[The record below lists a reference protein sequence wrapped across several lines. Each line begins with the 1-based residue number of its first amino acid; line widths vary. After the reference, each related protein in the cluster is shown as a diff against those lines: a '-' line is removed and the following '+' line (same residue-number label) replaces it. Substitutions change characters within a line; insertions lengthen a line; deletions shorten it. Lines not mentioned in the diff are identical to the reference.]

1 MQIYRLVT
9 PKNLRQRAEQAFL
22 VTTITGQSLAD
33 YIERKNLRFSKPQL
47 RRLLALQVISIRSQ
61 MQQDIAHLLQNDRPA
76 LTRIK

>member
-22 VTTITGQSLAD
+22 VTAVSGQNLTD
-33 YIERKNLRFSKPQL
+33 YIESKYLRFSTPQL
-47 RRLLALQVISIRSQ
+47 RQLMALQVASIRSQ
-61 MQQDIAHLLQNDRPA
+61 MQQDIAQLLEPNQPA